1 MGINGKISGIVGS
14 PKRGGRTNQPGDLS
28 DRFGVPIIEDSP
40 YRRLRY
46 HGAVLPSLF
55 SLDQKRGGGRVIGIY
70 TFSKLF
76 CPGMRIG
83 FNIRVNFSYS
93 SVAQLRE
100 AVKRL
105 SDCLVQQ
112 GI

>member
-46 HGAVLPSLF
+46 HGAVLP
-55 SLDQKRGGGRVIGIY
+55 
-70 TFSKLF
+70 
-76 CPGMRIG
+76 
-83 FNIRVNFSYS
+83 
-93 SVAQLRE
+93 
-100 AVKRL
+100 
-105 SDCLVQQ
+105 
-112 GI
+112 